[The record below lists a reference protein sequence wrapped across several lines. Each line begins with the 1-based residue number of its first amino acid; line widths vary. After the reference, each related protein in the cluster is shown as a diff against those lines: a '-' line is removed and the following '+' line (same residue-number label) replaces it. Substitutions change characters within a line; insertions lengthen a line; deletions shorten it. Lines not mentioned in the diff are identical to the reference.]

1 MNTDRFRHN
10 TAPPREHY
18 VYAYMCPRTNK
29 TLYVG
34 QGFADLGH
42 LERLGVFCT
51 ERRNPIVCIVK
62 DGLTEEEAVTS
73 EQDLNKLL
81 AL

>member
-1 MNTDRFRHN
+1 
-10 TAPPREHY
+10 
-18 VYAYMCPRTNK
+18 
-29 TLYVG
+29 
-34 QGFADLGH
+34 